1 MTRSVTAVVL
11 ALLCTTAANA
21 QEPSPSPTP
30 APPPPPAA
38 SPSPDRHRRGL
49 WGEFGGGPGY
59 VRIACS
65 DCEDVI
71 GTTGATS
78 YFRIGGV
85 ISRNV
90 VIGFEIFSLLD
101 EAFGFEA
108 SDTNMVAETGTAA
121 IVLLWY
127 PGRHG
132 LFFKGGVGAAFGQ
145 FSIPGD
151 SAGAVP
157 ADTSSGGGIGLTF
170 GLGWDLPISRKFAIT
185 ANAAA
190 FVTAVG
196 DVVLPG
202 RRVDDMIGTIYQA
215 SIGFTIR

>member
-1 MTRSVTAVVL
+1 VSLVAIAVL
-11 ALLCTTAANA
+11 WGAAA
-21 QEPSPSPTP
+21 YSQQ
-30 APPPPPAA
+30 A
-38 SPSPDRHRRGL
+38 PSPDRYRRGL

-71 GTTGATS
+71 GAGGATS
-78 YFRIGGV
+78 YLRIGGV
-85 ISRNV
+85 ISKNV
-90 VIGFEIFSLLD
+90 VIAFEVFTLDD
-101 EAFGFEA
+101 EAFGF
-108 SDTNMVAETGTAA
+108 SPGDTNMVAETGTAA
-121 IVLLWY
+121 VVILWY

-132 LFFKGGVGAAFGQ
+132 LFFKGGVGAAFGE
-145 FSIPGD
+145 FS
-151 SAGAVP
+151 VP
-157 ADTSSGGGIGLTF
+157 ADSGGAALADTSTGGGIGLTF

-196 DVVLPG
+196 DVVLTG
-202 RRVDDMIGTIYQA
+202 RRVDDMIATIYQA

>member
-1 MTRSVTAVVL
+1 MTQIATVAVL
-11 ALLCTTAANA
+11 ALLCTTAAYP
-21 QEPSPSPTP
+21 QEAPPPASPSPSP
-30 APPPPPAA
+30 PP

-71 GTTGATS
+71 GTGGATS
-78 YFRIGGV
+78 YFRVGGV

-90 VIGFEIFSLLD
+90 VIGFEVFSLLD
-101 EAFGFEA
+101 EGFGF
-108 SDTNMVAETGTAA
+108 SPTDTNMIAETGTAA

-145 FSIPGD
+145 FSVPAD
-151 SAGAVP
+151 SSGTVV
-157 ADTSSGGGIGLTF
+157 ADTSSGGGIGITF

-202 RRVDDMIGTIYQA
+202 RRVDDMIATIYQA

>member
-1 MTRSVTAVVL
+1 MRRLVFLVALAQLSTATVHSQGL
-11 ALLCTTAANA
+11 
-21 QEPSPSPTP
+21 
-30 APPPPPAA
+30 
-38 SPSPDRHRRGL
+38 PSPDRHRRGL
-49 WGEFGGGPGY
+49 WGELGGGPGY

-71 GTTGATS
+71 GAPGATS

-90 VIGFEIFSLLD
+90 VIGFEVFSLLD
-101 EAFGFEA
+101 EGLGFA
-108 SDTNMVAETGTAA
+108 PSDTNVVAETGTAA

-132 LFFKGGVGAAFGQ
+132 LFFKGGVGAAFGE
-145 FSIPGD
+145 FSIPAD
-151 SAGAVP
+151 SGGVAL
-157 ADTSSGGGIGLTF
+157 ADTSTGGGIGITF

-196 DVVLPG
+196 DVVLTG
-202 RRVDDMIGTIYQA
+202 RRVDDMIATMYQA